1 MESRS
6 VAAAHGW
13 AWIVAGTRLFLR
25 SPAQWVG
32 VLVVLFIA
40 MKMLNYVP
48 ILALLAVLLMP
59 VFLAGLMD
67 GCRALAEGHRLDFA
81 HLLSGF
87 RKNAAHLV
95 TLGGVYLVGNLLI
108 LMIVAHIGGD
118 AFTTIAG
125 TLAKNAPLAPE
136 QAEQMQAAA
145 VSVTRAALVATV
157 LSLPLLMA
165 LWFAPLLTFF
175 HDVKPLLAL
184 KSSFV
189 ACLRNILPLSIYG
202 LVVLAALV
210 VLVPFGLQ
218 LGLYD
223 IGLWL
228 IAPVFVPSIYAS
240 YQDIYAAAPAAN
252 KPEEPQTNTDI
263 DPR

>member
-1 MESRS
+1 MEARS
-6 VAAAHGW
+6 VAAAQGW
-13 AWIVAGTRLFLR
+13 AWIIAGARLFR
-25 SPAQWVG
+25 KSPAQWVG
-32 VLVVLFIA
+32 VLAVLFVA
-40 MKMLNYVP
+40 MKVVNYVP
-48 ILALLAVLLMP
+48 VLALLAILLMP

-67 GCRALAEGHRLDFA
+67 GCRALAEGRRLEFA

-118 AFTTIAG
+118 AFTTIAR
-125 TLAKNAPLAPE
+125 TLAKSATLTPE
-136 QAEQMQAAA
+136 QAQQMQAAA
-145 VSVTRAALVATV
+145 ASVTRAALVGAA

-175 HDVKPLLAL
+175 HDMKPLPAL
-184 KSSFV
+184 KSSFM
-189 ACLRNILPLSIYG
+189 ACLRNVLPLSIYG

-210 VLVPFGLQ
+210 VLVPFGLK

-223 IGLWL
+223 VGLWL
-228 IAPVFVPSIYAS
+228 IAPVLVPSIYAS
-240 YQDIYAAAPAAN
+240 YRGLYVTP
-252 KPEEPQTNTDI
+252 PVP
-263 DPR
+263 

>member
-1 MESRS
+1 MEARS

-13 AWIVAGTRLFLR
+13 AWIIAGTRLFLR

-32 VLVVLFIA
+32 VLVALFVA
-40 MKMLNYVP
+40 MKVVSYVP
-48 ILALLAVLLMP
+48 ILGLLAVLLMP

-67 GCRALAEGHRLDFA
+67 GCRAVAEGRRLEFT

-87 RKNAAHLV
+87 RRNAAHLV

-108 LMIVAHIGGD
+108 LMIVVHIGGD
-118 AFTTIAG
+118 AFTTIAA
-125 TLAKNAPLAPE
+125 TLAKNAPLSPD
-136 QAEQMQAAA
+136 QAEEMQAAA
-145 VSVTRAALVATV
+145 ASVTRAALVGAV
-157 LSLPLLMA
+157 LSVPLLMA

-175 HDVKPLLAL
+175 ENVKPLLAL

-189 ACLRNILPLSIYG
+189 GCLRNILPLSIYG

-210 VLVPFGLQ
+210 VLVPFGLK

-240 YQDIYAAAPAAN
+240 YKDIYVATPADDR
-252 KPEEPQTNTDI
+252 PV
-263 DPR
+263 

>member
-1 MESRS
+1 MEARS
-6 VAAAHGW
+6 VTAAHGW
-13 AWIVAGTRLFLR
+13 AWIIAGTRLFLR

-32 VLVVLFIA
+32 VLVVLFVA
-40 MKMLNYVP
+40 MKVVNYVP

-67 GCRALAEGHRLDFA
+67 GCRSLAEGHRLEFT

-87 RKNAAHLV
+87 RKNATHLV
-95 TLGGVYLVGNLLI
+95 TLGGIYLVGNLLI
-108 LMIVAHIGGD
+108 LMIVVQIGGE

-125 TLAKNAPLAPE
+125 TLAKHAPVAPD
-136 QAEQMQAAA
+136 QADEIQAAA
-145 VSVTRAALVATV
+145 ASVTRAALVGAA
-157 LSLPLLMA
+157 LSMPLLMA

-175 HDVKPLLAL
+175 DNVKPLPAL

-189 ACLRNILPLSIYG
+189 GCLRNILPLSIYG

-228 IAPVFVPSIYAS
+228 IAPVVVPSIYAS
-240 YQDIYAAAPAAN
+240 YKDIYVAAPATS
-252 KPEEPQTNTDI
+252 EPT
-263 DPR
+263 